1 MSVTFLV
8 GGQGGQYFGM
18 GTRLYDSS
26 PDFAARCDLADSV
39 TRSQYGLSVLDYIYD
54 PSRRVEDP
62 CDDLLLSSAALL
74 ATQTGL
80 AAALGRHGVV
90 PSAVVGSS
98 LGEFIALVVAGRL
111 TFDSALGYVL
121 EFAADATRR
130 MPLGWMAALLGDGQK
145 SLPAFARSLRVD
157 LVSFTC
163 DRHVVIAGRNGQWRE
178 VRDRAVEEE
187 LTLTVL
193 PVPHAFHTPDVACL
207 APRLQPVR
215 LEPPGDV
222 SVLRCATAQKV
233 EAHLP
238 DPYATLRLPMR
249 LVDTVM
255 SLPSRERRLVIDLSP
270 GGGLAAALR
279 LADRS
284 LTTRAV
290 MTPFHQEIEEVERVA
305 QLAARAH
312 HA

>member
-98 LGEFIALVVAGRL
+98 LGEFIALVVRL
-111 TFDSALGYVL
+111 TFDSALAYVL

-178 VRDRAVEEE
+178 VRERAVEEE

-233 EAHLP
+233 EDHLP

-255 SLPSRERRLVIDLSP
+255 SLPSRERHLVIDLSP

>member
-1 MSVTFLV
+1 M
-8 GGQGGQYFGM
+8 
-18 GTRLYDSS
+18 
-26 PDFAARCDLADSV
+26 
-39 TRSQYGLSVLDYIYD
+39 
-54 PSRRVEDP
+54 
-62 CDDLLLSSAALL
+62 
-74 ATQTGL
+74 
-80 AAALGRHGVV
+80 
-90 PSAVVGSS
+90 
-98 LGEFIALVVAGRL
+98 GEFIALVVAGRL
-111 TFDSALGYVL
+111 TFDSALAYVL

-178 VRDRAVEEE
+178 VRERAVEEE

-233 EAHLP
+233 EDHLP